1 MNQQTTTV
9 ISLLCA
15 FRTPIKMAELAIK
28 ANVSQRF
35 LRLIIADIRENNLI
49 EGYVLCSSDDG
60 YFLSNDADTINQFLN
75 RYLSYAFSMIKTS
88 KAAKAFISEQHTK
101 DIQLNLQF

>member
-1 MNQQTTTV
+1 MNQQTTNV

-28 ANVSQRF
+28 ANVSQRL
-35 LRLIIADIRENNLI
+35 LRLIIADIRENNMI
-49 EGYVLCSSDDG
+49 DGYVLCSSDEG

-88 KAAKAFISEQHTK
+88 KAAKAFISEQQTK

>member
-28 ANVSQRF
+28 ANVSQRV

-49 EGYVLCSSDDG
+49 DGYVLCSSDEG

-75 RYLSYAFSMIKTS
+75 RYLSYAYTIIRVAKT
-88 KAAKAFISEQHTK
+88 AKVFLSENDVNK
-101 DIQLNLQF
+101 IQLQLNF